1 MLANLGRINRVLE
14 QSWFDLEVDDEDL
27 LQLEIRLSQDPDDP
41 PPINMSHRRLYRVF
55 NDPDLRTG
63 GRFYGGW
70 WQNIPKTYRSRLLVN
85 GKRMVEYD
93 YSYSMP
99 SKVTDLRLDQVF
111 RMQDSKTLG
120 QRP

>member
-14 QSWFDLEVDDEDL
+14 QSWFDLEVGDEDL
-27 LQLEIRLSQDPDDP
+27 LQLEIRLSQDPDEPSPALPGLQRSGPSDR
-41 PPINMSHRRLYRVF
+41 RRL
-55 NDPDLRTG
+55 LR
-63 GRFYGGW
+63 R
-70 WQNIPKTYRSRLLVN
+70 QNIPKTYRSRLLVN